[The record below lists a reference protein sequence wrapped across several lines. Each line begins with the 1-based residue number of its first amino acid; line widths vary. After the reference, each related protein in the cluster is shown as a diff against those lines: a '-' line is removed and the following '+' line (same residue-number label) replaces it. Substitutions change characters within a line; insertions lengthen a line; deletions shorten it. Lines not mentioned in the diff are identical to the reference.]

1 MILAGVCLRNHT
13 GEVGGEGA
21 VGGQLTET
29 AGLER
34 AAACSSV
41 DGLILAR
48 RHVCRPRYL
57 LLNDYHIYIYIFT
70 MLSVSNNFM
79 RPPLACRKVNAPWG
93 GGSCRHDIVGP

>member
-57 LLNDYHIYIYIFT
+57 LLNDYHIYIYIYNAVCQQQLHAT
-70 MLSVSNNFM
+70 TPCLSQSE
-79 RPPLACRKVNAPWG
+79 RPLGRGVLQT
-93 GGSCRHDIVGP
+93 